1 MILSLFSYLLTLS
14 LFNNNNKLHILLQ
27 VYPEA
32 EFNVVS
38 DSGHSAKEVG
48 TTHILVEAADKYS
61 TL

>member
-14 LFNNNNKLHILLQ
+14 LFNNNKLHIPLQ